1 MILSLPSSRCPGI
14 SGSVPQRRRV
24 IVLGA
29 TEAGVSAAF
38 HLGVQALLIDQRE
51 LPGTGC
57 GVSSAEH
64 QALAAASTPTPAAEP
79 RRWEL
84 PELTKGMPTS
94 STGGSWSDLLTG
106 LLLLTSAE
114 TRLGVRVT
122 SIDTEEHR
130 LTVSTG
136 DIFIYDKLV
145 STLRLDDFQT
155 LIADEKPGRVHSFE
169 SWRYWLADRDIE
181 LLDICSQIAYGDVDG
196 QAAGQRVAETI
207 YRAMVTK
214 YAPRVESRPASL
226 FSPRIVS
233 N

>member
-1 MILSLPSSRCPGI
+1 MILSLPTSRCPGV
-14 SGSVPQRRRV
+14 SGPVPQRRRV

-38 HLGVQALLIDQRE
+38 HLGVQALLIERRE
-51 LPGTGC
+51 LPG
-57 GVSSAEH
+57 S
-64 QALAAASTPTPAAEP
+64 EP

-84 PELTKGMPTS
+84 PQLTEATPTPS
-94 STGGSWSDLLTG
+94 ADATWSDLLNG

-114 TRLGVRVT
+114 TRLGVRAT

-136 DIFIYDKLV
+136 EIFIYDKLI
-145 STLRLDDFQT
+145 STLRLDDFQN
-155 LIADEKPGRVHSFE
+155 LIADEPGRVHSFE

-181 LLDICSQIAYGDVDG
+181 LLDLCSQIACGDQDG
-196 QAAGQRVAETI
+196 QAAGRRVAETI

-214 YAPRVESRPASL
+214 YAPTVESRPASL

>member
-1 MILSLPSSRCPGI
+1 MILSLPPSRCPGI
-14 SGSVPQRRRV
+14 PGPVPQRRRV

-38 HLGVQALLIDQRE
+38 HLGVQALLIEQRQ
-51 LPGTGC
+51 LPRAGNGSC
-57 GVSSAEH
+57 S
-64 QALAAASTPTPAAEP
+64 AEP

-84 PELTKGMPTS
+84 PQLTEETPAP
-94 STGGSWSDLLTG
+94 STGETWSDLLSG

-114 TRLGVRVT
+114 TRLGARVT

-130 LTVSTG
+130 LTLSTG
-136 DIFIYDKLV
+136 ETFVYDKLV
-145 STLRLDDFQT
+145 STLRLDDFQN
-155 LIADEKPGRVHSFE
+155 LLVDENPGRIHSFE

-196 QAAGQRVAETI
+196 EAAGQRVAESI

-214 YAPRVESRPASL
+214 YATRVESRAASL

-233 N
+233 G